1 MGAAEVLWPDVM
13 DLETAAAYL
22 QYHPVTLRNWMRK
35 RKGPPG
41 RKVGG
46 NWRFL
51 RAALDA
57 YLTETKQPEWPAIP
71 TDLNRAARK
80 ASSGSASP
88 RPTDAK
94 YLEALGLSTVS
105 SLPSGRRKST
115 RSSTA

>member
-1 MGAAEVLWPDVM
+1 MGAAEKLWPDVM

-22 QYHPVTLRNWMRK
+22 QYHPVTLRNWLRK

-71 TDLNRAARK
+71 TNLNRVARK
-80 ASSGSASP
+80 ESSGSVSP
-88 RPTDAK
+88 LPTDAK
-94 YLEALGLSTVS
+94 YLEALGLPTVS

-115 RSSTA
+115 RNCTG